1 MSPKE
6 IKSKIIGNIRYS
18 ITHWPENNMYQ
29 IHSYNM
35 SLDGDDRAHI
45 ELQVAE
51 FYNEKEA
58 LEYFDKKIKY
68 GIY

>member
-29 IHSYNM
+29 I
-35 SLDGDDRAHI
+35 AT
-45 ELQVAE
+45 
-51 FYNEKEA
+51 FYSSVMTMKD
-58 LEYFDKKIKY
+58 Y
-68 GIY
+68 